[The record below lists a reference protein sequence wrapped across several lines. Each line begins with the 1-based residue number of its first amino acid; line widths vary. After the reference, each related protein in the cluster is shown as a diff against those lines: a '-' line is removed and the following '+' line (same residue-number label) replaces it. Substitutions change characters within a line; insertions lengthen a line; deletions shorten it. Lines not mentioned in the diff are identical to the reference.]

1 MNIVQI
7 PSFDFVIL
15 YVFIL
20 SCGSNVIG
28 VASLLFFKTYI
39 NRYFIF
45 GGIAGFAVFLLI
57 LIPSFY
63 IRTKAVVFTDEILKS
78 IVISLGIYVILLCP
92 TWIVMCIIFA
102 KNKKISLQN
111 NIIKDFVLGFV
122 LYMITLCLLFYIA
135 NYDTINHWLFQQWG

>member
-7 PSFDFVIL
+7 PSFDFVIF

-20 SCGSNVIG
+20 SCGSNIMG
-28 VASLLFFKTYI
+28 ILSLLFFKTHI

-45 GGIAGFAVFLLI
+45 GSIIGFAVFLLI

-78 IVISLGIYVILLCP
+78 IIVSLGIYITLLCP
-92 TWIVMCIIFA
+92 TWIVMYIIFV

-111 NIIKDFVLGFV
+111 NIIKDFILGFV
-122 LYMITLCLLFYIA
+122 LYMIILCLVFYIA
-135 NYDTINHWLFQQWG
+135 NYDTINHWLFQQ